1 MRPAPAP
8 RLDLTSLRWSI
19 AVASSGGFR
28 KAAEVLGVEQSALSR
43 RVRALE
49 DEIGVSLFHRNPGGA
64 TLTFAGTSFIRGV
77 EHALALLGDTVIEA
91 REAGQGRLG
100 RLKIGLTA
108 SFLSE
113 ALFGLLQRFR
123 GAHPHVQIEVV
134 SGEAGDH
141 LSAVADR
148 RLDIAVL
155 PGGMTVT
162 GLDVSE
168 LWSETLHV
176 VLPASHPLA
185 MDSTIDLSSL
195 KHDPL
200 LISEGDLGADVLAQ
214 TRLSSSITLKTVR
227 AGLPIVLAQ
236 VELGLGLAII
246 TSGALEHAGLSD
258 GLVHR
263 PLHAGEG
270 LSVSF
275 AAAWYH
281 QNDNP
286 ALRRFVSSARAAR
299 PQTPRSA

>member
-1 MRPAPAP
+1 MKPGSAP
-8 RLDLTSLRWSI
+8 RLDLTSLRWSL
-19 AVASSGGFR
+19 AVASAGGFR
-28 KAAEVLGVEQSALSR
+28 KAADALGVEQSALSR
-43 RVRALE
+43 RVRGLE

-64 TLTFAGTSFIRGV
+64 TPTFAGVSFIKGV
-77 EHALALLGDTVIEA
+77 EHALDLLSDTVTEA

-100 RLKIGLTA
+100 RLKIGLTP

-123 GAHPHVQIEVV
+123 GAHPHVQIEMV

-168 LWSETLHV
+168 LWRETLHV
-176 VLPASHPLA
+176 VLPARHPLA
-185 MDSTIDLSSL
+185 LEQTIDLQSL
-195 KHDPL
+195 NDPL

-214 TRLSSSITLKTVR
+214 TRLPASVTLKTVR

-236 VELGLGLAII
+236 VELGLGLAVI
-246 TSGALEHAGLSD
+246 TSGALEHAGLPGS
-258 GLVHR
+258 LVHR

-275 AAAWYH
+275 AAAWFH

-286 ALRRFVSSARAAR
+286 ALRRFVSSARALR
-299 PQTPRSA
+299 

>member
-1 MRPAPAP
+1 VKPGSAP
-8 RLDLTSLRWSI
+8 RLDLTSLRWSL
-19 AVASSGGFR
+19 AVASAGGFR
-28 KAAEVLGVEQSALSR
+28 KAADALGVEQSALSR
-43 RVRALE
+43 RVRGLE

-64 TLTFAGTSFIRGV
+64 TPTFAGVSFIRGV
-77 EHALALLGDTVIEA
+77 EHALDLLGDTVTEA
-91 REAGQGRLG
+91 REAGEGRLG
-100 RLKIGLTA
+100 RLKIGLTP

-113 ALFGLLQRFR
+113 ALFGLLHRFR
-123 GAHPHVQIEVV
+123 GAHPHVQIEMV
-134 SGEAGDH
+134 SGEASDH

-168 LWSETLHV
+168 LWRETLHV

-185 MDSTIDLSSL
+185 LEQTVDLQSL
-195 KHDPL
+195 NGDPL

-214 TRLSSSITLKTVR
+214 TRLPASVRLKTVS

-236 VELGLGLAII
+236 VELGLGLALI
-246 TSGALEHAGLSD
+246 TAGALDHAGLPGS
-258 GLVHR
+258 LVHR

-286 ALRRFVSSARAAR
+286 ALRRFVSSARALR
-299 PQTPRSA
+299 

>member
-1 MRPAPAP
+1 MKPGPAP
-8 RLDLTSLRWSI
+8 RLDLTSLRWSL
-19 AVASSGGFR
+19 AVASAGGFR
-28 KAAEVLGVEQSALSR
+28 KAADALGVEQSALSR
-43 RVRALE
+43 RVRGLE

-64 TLTFAGTSFIRGV
+64 TPTFAGVSFIKGV
-77 EHALALLGDTVIEA
+77 EHALDLLSDTVTEA

-100 RLKIGLTA
+100 RLKIGLTP

-123 GAHPHVQIEVV
+123 GAHPHVQIEMV

-168 LWSETLHV
+168 LWRETLHV
-176 VLPASHPLA
+176 VLPARHPLA
-185 MDSTIDLSSL
+185 LEQTIDLQSL
-195 KHDPL
+195 NDPL

-214 TRLSSSITLKTVR
+214 TRLPASVTLKTVR

-236 VELGLGLAII
+236 VELGLGLAVI
-246 TSGALEHAGLSD
+246 TSGALEHAGLPGS
-258 GLVHR
+258 LVHR

-275 AAAWYH
+275 AAAWFH

-286 ALRRFVSSARAAR
+286 ALRRFVSSARALR
-299 PQTPRSA
+299 

>member
-1 MRPAPAP
+1 
-8 RLDLTSLRWSI
+8 LDLISLRWSI
-19 AVASSGGFR
+19 AVASAGGFR
-28 KAAEVLGVEQSALSR
+28 KAADALGVEQSALSR
-43 RVRALE
+43 RVKGLE

-64 TLTFAGTSFIRGV
+64 TLTSAGISFIKGV
-77 EHALALLGDTVIEA
+77 ERALELLGDTVTEA

-100 RLKIGLTA
+100 RLKIGLTP

-113 ALFGLLQRFR
+113 ALLGLLHRFR
-123 GAHPHVQIEVV
+123 RAHPHVQIEMV
-134 SGEAGDH
+134 SGSADDH

-168 LWSETLHV
+168 LWRETLHV
-176 VLPASHPLA
+176 VLPARHFLA
-185 MDSTIDLSSL
+185 LETTIDLQL
-195 KHDPL
+195 LNDGPL

-214 TRLSSSITLKTVR
+214 TRLPSSITLKTVR
-227 AGLPIVLAQ
+227 AGLSIVLAQ

-246 TSGALEHAGLSD
+246 TSGALEHAALPDS
-258 GLVHR
+258 LVHR
-263 PLHAGEG
+263 PLRAGEG

-286 ALRRFVSSARAAR
+286 ALRRFVSSARGFR
-299 PQTPRSA
+299 Q

>member
-1 MRPAPAP
+1 
-8 RLDLTSLRWSI
+8 
-19 AVASSGGFR
+19 VASAGGFR
-28 KAAEVLGVEQSALSR
+28 KAADALGVEQSALSR
-43 RVRALE
+43 RVRGLE

-64 TLTFAGTSFIRGV
+64 TPTFAGVSFIKGV
-77 EHALALLGDTVIEA
+77 EHALDLLSDTVTEA

-100 RLKIGLTA
+100 RLKIGLTP

-123 GAHPHVQIEVV
+123 GAHPHVQIEMV

-168 LWSETLHV
+168 LWRETLHV
-176 VLPASHPLA
+176 VLPARHPLA
-185 MDSTIDLSSL
+185 LEQTIDLQSL
-195 KHDPL
+195 NDPL

-214 TRLSSSITLKTVR
+214 TRLPASVTLKTVR

-236 VELGLGLAII
+236 VELGLGLAVI
-246 TSGALEHAGLSD
+246 TSGALEHAGLPGS
-258 GLVHR
+258 LVHR

-275 AAAWYH
+275 AAAWFH

-286 ALRRFVSSARAAR
+286 ALRRFVSSARALR
-299 PQTPRSA
+299 

>member
-1 MRPAPAP
+1 M
-8 RLDLTSLRWSI
+8 
-19 AVASSGGFR
+19 ASAGGFR
-28 KAAEVLGVEQSALSR
+28 KAADALGVEQSALSR
-43 RVRALE
+43 RVRGLE

-64 TLTFAGTSFIRGV
+64 TPTFAGVSFIKGV
-77 EHALALLGDTVIEA
+77 EHALDLLSDTVTEA

-100 RLKIGLTA
+100 RLKIGLTP

-123 GAHPHVQIEVV
+123 GAHPHVQIEMV

-168 LWSETLHV
+168 LWRETLHV
-176 VLPASHPLA
+176 VLPARHPLA
-185 MDSTIDLSSL
+185 LEQTIDLQSL
-195 KHDPL
+195 NDPL

-214 TRLSSSITLKTVR
+214 TRLPASVTLKTVR

-236 VELGLGLAII
+236 VELGLGLAVI
-246 TSGALEHAGLSD
+246 TSGALEHAGLPGS
-258 GLVHR
+258 LVHR

-275 AAAWYH
+275 AAAWFH

-286 ALRRFVSSARAAR
+286 ALRRFVSSARALR
-299 PQTPRSA
+299 

>member
-1 MRPAPAP
+1 MKPGPAP
-8 RLDLTSLRWSI
+8 RLDLTSLRWSL
-19 AVASSGGFR
+19 AVASAGGFR
-28 KAAEVLGVEQSALSR
+28 KAADALGVEQSALSR
-43 RVRALE
+43 RVRGLE

-64 TLTFAGTSFIRGV
+64 TPTFAGVSFIRGV
-77 EHALALLGDTVIEA
+77 EHALDLLGDTVTEA
-91 REAGQGRLG
+91 REAGEGRLG
-100 RLKIGLTA
+100 RLKIGLTP

-113 ALFGLLQRFR
+113 ALFGLLHRFR
-123 GAHPHVQIEVV
+123 GAHPHVQIEMV
-134 SGEAGDH
+134 SGEASDH

-168 LWSETLHV
+168 LWRETLHV

-185 MDSTIDLSSL
+185 LEQTVDLQSL
-195 KHDPL
+195 NGDPL

-214 TRLSSSITLKTVR
+214 TRLPASVRLKTVS

-236 VELGLGLAII
+236 VELGLGLALI
-246 TSGALEHAGLSD
+246 TAGALDHAGLPGS
-258 GLVHR
+258 LVHR

-286 ALRRFVSSARAAR
+286 ALRRFVSSARALR
-299 PQTPRSA
+299 